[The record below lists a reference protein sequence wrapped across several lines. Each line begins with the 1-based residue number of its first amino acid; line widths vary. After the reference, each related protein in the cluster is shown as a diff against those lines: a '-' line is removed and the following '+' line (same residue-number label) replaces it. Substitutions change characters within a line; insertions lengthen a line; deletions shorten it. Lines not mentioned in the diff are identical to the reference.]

1 MINEFIIK
9 DVRCFAGEQRIRIR
23 PLTFLV
29 GENSTGKSTVL
40 GCFQC
45 VAGLL
50 SYYPHPTEL
59 GNFNEPPY
67 QMGSFSDIARKLVGG
82 ANKNSKNF
90 SLGLQM
96 NGEIMRPFEIILEF
110 EEKGSEPSISTVT
123 IVVPGS
129 EGGKIILTK
138 TDTQMEESGDAPAT
152 HIKIKKQDK
161 NVFVLSVNDSNF
173 IWFVLNHVI
182 FGDIGRTRIARF
194 FIKNGNSQGKGFKE
208 LQKFLKKHFPSER
221 ENGISAVDSMHE
233 NMSNVVSMSPIRSK
247 PRRTYDPLGETQTP
261 EGGDVPMYL
270 MRLKRTNE
278 AEGKRILK
286 DLSKFGKVSGLFDNI
301 NVHAYGENMNE
312 PFQLQ
317 VKIRGA
323 AANNILDV
331 GYGVSQLLPIL
342 VRMFSGESRQTL
354 LIQQPEVHLHPRGQ
368 AEFASLFVSAIA
380 NRKQKFIVETHSD
393 YIIDRIRIE
402 ISKGNI
408 APEDVALNYMS
419 PDKNNSVKV
428 HNIDF
433 DEAGNLLNAPPGY
446 RDFFLNESDEF
457 LGFK

>member
-50 SYYPHPTEL
+50 SHYLHPL
-59 GNFNEPPY
+59 KPRDFNAAPY
-67 QMGSFSDIARKLVGG
+67 QMGSFSDIARKVGGG
-82 ANKNSKNF
+82 ANKNSENF

-123 IVVPGS
+123 IMVPEA

-138 TDTQMEESGDAPAT
+138 TREQKGDPADFPDPP
-152 HIKIKKQDK
+152 IKIKKQDK
-161 NVFVLSVNDSNF
+161 NVFVLSTNDSDF
-173 IWFVLNHVI
+173 FLFMLNHVI
-182 FGDIGRTRIARF
+182 FDAIGRTRIAHF
-194 FIKNGNSQGKGFKE
+194 FIKNGNRQSKELKE
-208 LQKFLKKHFPSER
+208 LQKFLKTYFPDET
-221 ENGISAVDSMHE
+221 ENGISAGDSMHE
-233 NMSNVVSMSPIRSK
+233 NMSDVVSMSPIRSK
-247 PRRTYDPLGETQTP
+247 PRRTYDPLSETQTP

-270 MRLKRTNE
+270 MRLKRTNQ

-286 DLSKFGKVSGLFDNI
+286 ELSEFGKASGLFDGVD
-301 NVHAYGENMNE
+301 VHAYGKAMNE

-317 VKIRGA
+317 VKIRGTK
-323 AANNILDV
+323 ANNILDV

-342 VRMFSGESRQTL
+342 VRMFSGRSRQTL

-368 AEFASLFVSAIA
+368 AELASLFVSAIA
-380 NRKQKFIVETHSD
+380 HRKQKFIVETHSD

-402 ISKGNI
+402 IRKGNI

-419 PDKNNSVKV
+419 PGKNNSVNV

-433 DEAGNLLNAPPGY
+433 DKAGNLLDPPPGY
-446 RDFFLNESDEF
+446 RDFFLDESDAF